1 MSGPAKQTAEKDLQ
15 CDNMFGGE
23 DKGFEALG
31 QNKVSICSKISQNV
45 RMKQDSE
52 VVPRYNNEVLMKDSK
67 TVTVLI

>member
-15 CDNMFGGE
+15 SVQCDNMFGEE
-23 DKGFEALG
+23 DKVFESLG

-52 VVPRYNNEVLMKDSK
+52 VVPRYNMRF
-67 TVTVLI
+67 